1 MLRVTVGKSRK
12 LSQDY
17 NSTGFSITVD
27 GEITAP
33 LDSPE
38 QILTQIQI
46 LHDLATES
54 LQDQVDR
61 LKDTDQQNNVSSN
74 QRASNVRLNE
84 SSAQVN
90 SRPRWQTQNGIAQ
103 ANTVAATNKQ
113 VQYLLNLGK
122 QNGLS
127 KVDLE
132 AQVAKQLNFESVKSV
147 YELSKSEA
155 TSAIDLIKA

>member
-61 LKDTDQQNNVSSN
+61 LKDTDQQNDVSSN
-74 QRASNVRLNE
+74 RRAPNVRLNE

-90 SRPRWQTQNGIAQ
+90 SRPRWQTQNGIAPVSY
-103 ANTVAATNKQ
+103 THLTLPTTPYV
-113 VQYLLNLGK
+113 
-122 QNGLS
+122 
-127 KVDLE
+127 
-132 AQVAKQLNFESVKSV
+132 
-147 YELSKSEA
+147 
-155 TSAIDLIKA
+155 